1 MPTVGAVRRHWGEL
15 ASAAGVNPRD
25 VDVLL
30 GDVLEKPFSWI
41 VAHEDDEIGAGRAA
55 LVQELMQRRL
65 RREPLQYIR
74 GKTEFY
80 RRDFLV
86 DPRVLIPRP
95 ETEHLVE
102 EASMRIAR
110 GARVLDI
117 GTGSGCVA
125 ISIALERADLA
136 LFASDLSP
144 AALAAASENAARL
157 GARVRFFGSNVCES
171 IGARARFGAIVS
183 NPPYVPAWE
192 VPELQEEV
200 RDYEPPMALTPG
212 ETGLE
217 VIERILQRAPALLE
231 PDGIMLFEI
240 GYSQSASVAR
250 LGGAA
255 GWIVEFVAD
264 LQGIPR
270 VALLSRA

>member
-1 MPTVGAVRRHWGEL
+1 VPNVRELRRRWREL
-15 ASAAGVNPRD
+15 ASAGGVDPRD
-25 VDVLL
+25 ADVLL
-30 GDVLEKPFSWI
+30 GDAAGKPLSWI
-41 VAHEDDEIGAGRAA
+41 VAHGDDDVGGEIERR
-55 LVQELMQRRL
+55 VEEQMRRRL

-74 GKTEFY
+74 GRTEFFG
-80 RRDFLV
+80 REFLV
-86 DPRVLIPRP
+86 DPRILIPRP

-102 EASMRIAR
+102 EAARRIPR

-144 AALAAASENAARL
+144 AALAAASCNARRL
-157 GARVRFFGSNVCES
+157 GARLRLFGSNVCES
-171 IGARARFGAIVS
+171 IGAPARFGAIVS

-192 VPELQEEV
+192 VPELQAEV
-200 RDYEPPMALTPG
+200 RDWEPQMALTPG

-217 VIERILQRAPALLE
+217 VIERILDRAPGLLE

-240 GYSQSASVAR
+240 GYSQSEAVAA
-250 LGGAA
+250 LAA
-255 GWIVEFVAD
+255 KTGWSSEFVPD

-270 VALLSRA
+270 VAILSR